1 MIAAMATMATMAT
14 MAMSLALQPVASCS
28 GLQTPPDL
36 RHHVDAGL
44 KAKQAG
50 DLDGAIRQFQ
60 RVVEL
65 APNLAAAHVNLGAVY
80 FEKKDYDNAIPS
92 LRQALELSPDLPGA
106 HAMLGV
112 ALLSQGYASQAV
124 PHLEKAQAVPGGEDL
139 LGVALLES
147 GRTREAIDRL
157 EAALQRKPDDP
168 DLLYYLSQALGL
180 LSKQLFDRL
189 AERSPASARTRQV
202 AAEAHA
208 AAGNREAAEKEY
220 RAALALRPDLRGVHL
235 ALGELYL
242 GSGDYQ
248 SAEREFRE
256 EARLAPGSAAAA
268 YQLGVVLLNRGLV
281 PAALAELQRA
291 DRLQPGMP
299 ETLLELG
306 KAAAA
311 AGDLAQAEKLLRQVL
326 DREQA
331 SRLAESAHYQLAQV
345 YRKLGRAADAGREMK
360 RFQDLRKARQ

>member
-1 MIAAMATMATMAT
+1 MIAAMALW
-14 MAMSLALQPVASCS
+14 LALQT
-28 GLQTPPDL
+28 LPDL

-50 DLDGAIRQFQ
+50 DLEAAIREFK

-80 FEKKDYDNAIPS
+80 FEKKDYENAIPS
-92 LRQALELSPDLPGA
+92 LRQALEINPDLPGA
-106 HAMLGV
+106 QAMLGV
-112 ALLSQGYASQAV
+112 ALLAQGYASQAV
-124 PHLEKAQAVPGGEDL
+124 PHLEKAQADDL

-147 GRTREAIDRL
+147 GRTREAIDKL
-157 EAALQRKPDDP
+157 EAVLQNKPDDP
-168 DLLYYLSQALGL
+168 DLLYYLSLALGR
-180 LSKQLFDRL
+180 LSKQVLDRL
-189 AERSPASARTRQV
+189 AERSPASARARQMT
-202 AAEAHA
+202 AEAHA

-242 GSGDYQ
+242 GSGDYE

-256 EARLAPGSAAAA
+256 EVRLAPGSAAAA

-281 PAALAELQRA
+281 PGALAELQRA
-291 DRLQPGMP
+291 DRLHPGMP

-306 KAAAA
+306 KATAA
-311 AGDLAQAEKLLRQVL
+311 AGELALAEKLLQQVL
-326 DREQA
+326 EREQA

-345 YRKLGRAADAGREMK
+345 YRKLGRAADADREMK
-360 RFQDLRKARQ
+360 RFQDMRKARH